1 MNTQSMDKARFNMA
15 EQQIRPWDVTD
26 EQVLETLQEVPR
38 AKYVPREYRGVAFAD
53 LEIPLPN
60 GQSMMPPRLEAR
72 MLQALAIK
80 PSDHILEIGT
90 GSGFITACLAK
101 LGNSVNSYEIDTTL
115 ASQAQEKLTTMGI
128 NNVHLHTADAMAVDF
143 GEQKYDVI
151 AVTGSMPRYDE
162 RLQALL
168 APGGRMFVVVGQS
181 PVMNAL
187 LVTRDDDGSC
197 HQQSLFE
204 TELPSLQNTQ
214 SHTGFIF

>member
-38 AKYVPREYRGVAFAD
+38 EKYVPREYRGVAFAD

-143 GEQKYDVI
+143 GDQKYDVI

-204 TELPSLQNTQ
+204 TGLPSLQNTQ